1 MYSTMQVATFIVH
14 RILVHEEGLKY
25 CCILA
30 DRFFVIVNVL
40 GTMIEKLAEDG
51 RLVEDHSKRLL
62 KHIIWCYKRL
72 SEHPRLVEY
81 CCIQIFHAH
90 S

>member
-1 MYSTMQVATFIVH
+1 MQVATFIVH